1 MILIPHYCPKAQL
14 HLSILQNR
22 KPRNCAFQEKS
33 DEFLLLGNCRSHI
46 FWKNLRTSCTSE
58 KSTSLGE
65 EEGNWQ
71 QIPKTLSW
79 EDLLGLVEAKVLY
92 VCMLLSLSPQRD
104 CLHQFLG
111 SSW

>member
-1 MILIPHYCPKAQL
+1 MIPILDQCPKSQL

-22 KPRNCAFQEKS
+22 KMRNCAFQEKS

-46 FWKNLRTSCTSE
+46 FWKNLRTFCTSE

-79 EDLLGLVEAKVLY
+79 EDPLRLVEAKSAL
-92 VCMLLSLSPQRD
+92 
-104 CLHQFLG
+104 
-111 SSW
+111 